1 MFRFTLN
8 GAAAEFAG
16 DGDMPLL
23 WYLRDHAG
31 LTGSKY
37 GCGIGQCGAC
47 TVHVD
52 GAAVRSCSYPLKAA
66 EGRSIT
72 TIEGLARDSLHAV
85 QQAWIAEDVPQCGYC
100 QAGQIMAAVDL
111 LARVPEPDDA
121 DIATLTNLCR
131 CGTYP
136 RIRRAVKRAAA
147 MMCSEQSS

>member
-8 GAAAEFAG
+8 GAAAEFDG

-52 GAAVRSCSYPLKAA
+52 GAAVRSCSSK
-66 EGRSIT
+66 
-72 TIEGLARDSLHAV
+72 
-85 QQAWIAEDVPQCGYC
+85 
-100 QAGQIMAAVDL
+100 
-111 LARVPEPDDA
+111 
-121 DIATLTNLCR
+121 
-131 CGTYP
+131 
-136 RIRRAVKRAAA
+136 
-147 MMCSEQSS
+147 